1 MKILNTIDNAITFA
15 SHKLNVISGIALVIM
30 MVLVFTNV
38 VLRAVWRPILG
49 TYEVTAFLAAITI
62 SFALAHCAVNKGHIA
77 LTLFVDRLPSRVQA
91 IIDTFT
97 YTIGTV
103 LFTVL
108 AKEVAKYALHTRGTG
123 EVGMTTEIPFYPF
136 IFGVAFGLLML
147 AIVLFIDILKS
158 IKRMIAG

>member
-1 MKILNTIDNAITFA
+1 MGAFLA
-15 SHKLNVISGIALVIM
+15 SNKLNVISGIALVAM

-49 TYEVTAFLAAITI
+49 TYEITAFLAAITI
-62 SFALAHCAVNKGHIA
+62 SFALAYCAVNKGHIA
-77 LTLFVDRLPSRVQA
+77 LTLFVDRLPPRVQA
-91 IIDTFT
+91 AIDTFT
-97 YTIGTV
+97 YSIGTV